1 MGRAAPRPCQHGDG
15 SDGNSARSTGKV
27 TGSDNAEACCTRA
40 SRFRWC
46 QFFGAWWSF
55 LIFGWNSP
63 DWVLNFWACVR
74 IGAIPV
80 LGNHFR
86 PTEGPK
92 VRIHL
97 PPAASSA
104 NPGSRSVVGAAPE
117 MPSPAARGARCQPE
131 QTLNARTGSRFWQ
144 RPIRENG
151 QSEDG
156 LRVIAEALDH
166 VAQTGIVYYEAE
178 LHRLGLA
185 KSPLR
190 DIPG

>member
-1 MGRAAPRPCQHGDG
+1 MGRAAPRPCQHSDG
-15 SDGNSARSTGKV
+15 SDGNSGRSTGKV

-40 SRFRWC
+40 SRFRWY

-97 PPAASSA
+97 APAASLRTIPPSA
-104 NPGSRSVVGAAPE
+104 ADEVKGRTRHLPARSHRRWWIGLAV
-117 MPSPAARGARCQPE
+117 
-131 QTLNARTGSRFWQ
+131 
-144 RPIRENG
+144 
-151 QSEDG
+151 G
-156 LRVIAEALDH
+156 LRADLL
-166 VAQTGIVYYEAE
+166 T
-178 LHRLGLA
+178 RLCWPRGSSRNGERHWAGGLA
-185 KSPLR
+185 VTAL
-190 DIPG
+190 